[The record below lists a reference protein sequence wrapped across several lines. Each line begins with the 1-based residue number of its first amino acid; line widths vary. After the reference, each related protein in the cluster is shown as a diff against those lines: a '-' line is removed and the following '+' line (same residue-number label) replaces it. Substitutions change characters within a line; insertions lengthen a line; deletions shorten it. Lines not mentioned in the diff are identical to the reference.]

1 MTTAHSVQV
10 LKTFELGSDQAVGH
24 NSPCLKIRGKN
35 MCRQS
40 YLYLALG
47 TSLQSFVTREKL
59 A

>member
-24 NSPCLKIRGKN
+24 NSPCLRGKN